1 LILLENRLLSA
12 KNESNEILTDLI
24 RESDNANN
32 DYVTKRILDHGSQ
45 NGASKQS
52 SIPIE
57 LKEFIID
64 KPNEPGYKNYNGNNL

>member
-1 LILLENRLLSA
+1 MIN
-12 KNESNEILTDLI
+12 
-24 RESDNANN
+24 
-32 DYVTKRILDHGSQ
+32 RILDHGSQ

-64 KPNEPGYKNYNGNNL
+64 KPNEHGYKSYNGNNLLPFTEVDDDQKSEYDSLISDV